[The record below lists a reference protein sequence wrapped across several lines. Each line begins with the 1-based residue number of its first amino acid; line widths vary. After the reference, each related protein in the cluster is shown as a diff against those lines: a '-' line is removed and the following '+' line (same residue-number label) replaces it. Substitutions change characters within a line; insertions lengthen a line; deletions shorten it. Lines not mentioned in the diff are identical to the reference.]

1 MDFFTSCSLDI
12 LPFGPC
18 YTSDEYI
25 LFRAKI
31 GSFTPIMRGKSLLYV
46 PFTNI
51 FYTFSP
57 LAMLVLLSL
66 VPSTHFT
73 LFDGH

>member
-1 MDFFTSCSLDI
+1 MGEPISLV
-12 LPFGPC
+12 LTQH
-18 YTSDEYI
+18 TSDEYI

-51 FYTFSP
+51 FFHTISP
-57 LAMLVLLSL
+57 LAMLVFLSL